1 MTKKECIDRYNAW
14 AVKTGAEKVTLR
26 MIQDFLQG
34 RNVTISRAGL
44 SQFINGRL
52 FKSQK
57 MNEEVNV
64 WLKNFFQQYIKPVVN
79 FNAERM
85 FGKKTVEVSKTNQR
99 ARPKTGEK
107 QEKKEGADMLK
118 PVYVD
123 RTTLKEFGL
132 PFNPFE
138 SHPDT
143 IFMNGNLEDVKYA
156 IKDLINKKKFI
167 AVTGPIGSGK
177 TTLMHEIETELEK
190 DENNYIIRPQI
201 FAPAKTTESSLIEAM
216 IRDMSE
222 GAEIVRG
229 NYEKKANAL
238 GKMFS
243 DMVPQGR
250 NFIVIIDNAHELP
263 DRALKFLKRIYDR
276 EVKLKK
282 LVSIVLIGQVE
293 LDQKLRNNHELS
305 EVSQRIVPIHVPNYA
320 NCISAYIESRIDDA
334 VGKGAGKLF
343 VTKYIDDDAFKV
355 IRHEY
360 KGGSSYITP
369 LFLNNLICRAMKK
382 KRENAAPKITPD
394 IIKLA
399 FAA

>member
-1 MTKKECIDRYNAW
+1 MTKKDIIDHYNRW
-14 AVKTGAEKVTLR
+14 AAAHHAEKITLR
-26 MIQDFLQG
+26 TMQEFLSDKG
-34 RNVTISRAGL
+34 VTVSRAGL
-44 SQFINGRL
+44 SQFINGQK
-52 FKSQK
+52 FKTQK
-57 MNEEVNV
+57 FNDEVTV
-64 WLKNFFQQYIKPVVN
+64 WLKNYFQQYIKPVVN
-79 FNAERM
+79 FNADRI
-85 FGKKTVEVSKTNQR
+85 FGAKNVEVKRTNQR
-99 ARPKTGEK
+99 VRKGDN
-107 QEKKEGADMLK
+107 QEKKEGAEMLK

-132 PFNPFE
+132 ITNPFE
-138 SHPDT
+138 AHPDEV
-143 IFMNGNLEDVKYA
+143 FMNGVLEDVKYA
-156 IKDLINKKKFI
+156 IKDLIAKKKFI

-190 DENNYIIRPQI
+190 DQNNYIIRPQI
-201 FAPAKTTESSLIEAM
+201 FAPGKTTESSLIEAM

-222 GAEIVRG
+222 GAEVIRG

-238 GKMFS
+238 GKMFFE
-243 DMVPQGR
+243 MVPQGR

-305 EVSQRIVPIHVPNYA
+305 EVSQRIVPIYIPNYA
-320 NCISAYIESRIDDA
+320 KWISAYIESR
-334 VGKGAGKLF
+334 AGKDF
-343 VTKYIDDDAFKV
+343 MRFIDSDALKAIAV
-355 IRHEY
+355 ENR
-360 KGGSSYITP
+360 GGSSYITP

-382 KRENAAPKITPD
+382 KRENAAPKITPE

>member
-1 MTKKECIDRYNAW
+1 MNKKECLDRYNSLADGKT
-14 AVKTGAEKVTLR
+14 VKRLTLR
-26 MIQDFLQG
+26 DMQDFLQTQG
-34 RNVTISRAGL
+34 VKISRAGL
-44 SQFINGRL
+44 SQFINGQR
-52 FKSQK
+52 FKTQK
-57 MNEEVNV
+57 LNDDVNA
-64 WLKNFFQQYIKPVVN
+64 WLKYYYLENIRPFVQ
-79 FNAERM
+79 FNADRM
-85 FGKKTVEVSKTNQR
+85 FGKKNVAKESNQPVR
-99 ARPKTGEK
+99 NPSIERPAAAADK
-107 QEKKEGADMLK
+107 EKKEGAEMLK

-123 RTTLKEFGL
+123 RSTLKEFGL
-132 PFNPFE
+132 LYNPFE
-138 SHPDT
+138 AHPDEV
-143 IFMNGNLEDVKYA
+143 FMNGALEDVKYA
-156 IKDLINKKKFI
+156 IKDLIAKKKFI

-243 DMVPQGR
+243 EMVPQGR

-305 EVSQRIVPIHVPNYA
+305 EVSQRIVPIHIPNYSKF
-320 NCISAYIESRIDDA
+320 ISAYLESR
-334 VGKGAGKLF
+334 AGKEF
-343 VTKYIDDDAFKV
+343 VTKYIDADALKA
-355 IRHEY
+355 IPNEY
-360 KGGSSYITP
+360 RGGSTYITP

-382 KRENAAPKITPD
+382 KRENAAPKITTE

>member
-1 MTKKECIDRYNAW
+1 MTMKEAIERYNAQ
-14 AVKTGAEKVTLR
+14 VPESGIRKITLR
-26 MIQDFLQG
+26 DIKDFLQSQG
-34 RNVTISRAGL
+34 VTVSRAGL
-44 SQFINGRL
+44 SQFINGQK
-52 FKSQK
+52 FKSRK
-57 MNEEVNV
+57 LNEDVAV
-64 WLKNFFQQYIKPVVN
+64 WLKYYFQQTVLPFVK
-79 FNAERM
+79 FNPDRM
-85 FGKKTVEVSKTNQR
+85 FGKKSVVKESNQPAPGAASISSAAASK
-99 ARPKTGEK
+99 
-107 QEKKEGADMLK
+107 EKKEGADMLK

-132 PFNPFE
+132 LYNPFE
-138 SHPDT
+138 AHPDE
-143 IFMNGNLEDVKYA
+143 IFMNGALEDVKYA

-243 DMVPQGR
+243 EMVPQGR

-282 LVSIVLIGQVE
+282 LVSIVLVGQVE

-305 EVSQRIVPIHVPNYA
+305 EVSQRIVPIHLPSYA
-320 NCISAYIESRIDDA
+320 KFIAAYLEAR
-334 VGKGAGKLF
+334 AGKEF
-343 VTKYIDDDAFKV
+343 VQKYIDADAIKV
-355 IRHEY
+355 IMTNVN
-360 KGGSSYITP
+360 SSITP
-369 LFLNNLICRAMKK
+369 LFINNLICRAMKK
-382 KRENAAPKITPD
+382 KRENAAPKITPE